1 MKPFRCLPVL
11 LFFSVNL
18 LAQQGPENLGEA
30 VNSEFA
36 ELHPVISPDGKMLY
50 FTRSGHPQNTVPK
63 KGSQDVWFSENQGG
77 YWTLARRM
85 PAPVNREEYNTLYS
99 ITPDGNTIL
108 TNWVDHDGGDV
119 TIRGFAV
126 IKKTGGGWGQ
136 PQKLAIPGLEN
147 LSRGR
152 FETAF
157 LANDGKTLLMAFSTK
172 KGSDEDDLYVSAQDK
187 KGVWSKPVNLG
198 RDVNTDKF
206 TETTPFLASD
216 GVTLY
221 FSSNRD
227 GGLGSNDI
235 YVTRRLDNTYTKWTR
250 PINVGP
256 PVNTPEYDAYY
267 SVAAAGDYAY
277 LVTYREGR
285 GKADIVR
292 MKIRRDQPAE
302 PTEAP
307 PTVAQTVEKPRP
319 ASAASAVPEKQSQP
333 VVLMKGKLLDPKTK
347 KVPAGARIV
356 YESLPD
362 GTELGQATPD
372 PITGEYQLVLPYGK
386 KYGITAKAPGFV
398 APSQNLDL
406 SQPGGYLELNDRNI
420 AVQPIEAGQTVRLN
434 NIFFVTGKY
443 DLQEESFPELNRV
456 VELMAQNPKLVIEI
470 DGHTDNV
477 GGDASNQTLSQN
489 RASAVREYLLGK
501 GVSAAR
507 IAAKGFGESKPVAT
521 NDTDE
526 GRQLNRRVEFVI
538 VKN

>member
-1 MKPFRCLPVL
+1 MPFLRCLPVL
-11 LFFSVNL
+11 LFFSATL
-18 LAQQGPENLGEA
+18 LAQQAPENLGEA
-30 VNSEFA
+30 VNSEFT
-36 ELHPVISPDGKMLY
+36 ELHPVVSPDGKMLY
-50 FTRSGHPQNTVPK
+50 FTRTSHPQNTVAQ

-85 PAPVNREEYNTLYS
+85 PAPVNREEYNTLFS

-108 TNWVDHDGGDV
+108 TNWVDHDGGDL

-126 IKKTGGGWGQ
+126 IKKQAGGWGQ

-147 LSRGR
+147 LSRGKY
-152 FETAF
+152 ESGF
-157 LANDGKTLLMAFSTK
+157 LANDGKTLLMAFSTR
-172 KGSDEDDLYVSAQDK
+172 KGSDEDDLYVSFQDK
-187 KGVWSKPVNLG
+187 KGVWSKPEPLG
-198 RDVNTDKF
+198 GDVNTGKF
-206 TETTPFLASD
+206 TETTPFLAAD

-235 YVTRRLDNTYTKWTR
+235 YVTRRLDKDWKKWTT

-267 SVAAAGDYAY
+267 SVAAAGDFAY
-277 LVTYREGR
+277 LVTYKEGR

-292 MKIRRDQPAE
+292 LKLKKEEPVA

-319 ASAASAVPEKQSQP
+319 PVAAPKVGEKQSNP
-333 VVLMKGKLLDPKTK
+333 VVLMKGKLIDPKTK

-372 PITGEYQLVLPYGK
+372 PVTGEYQLVLPYGK
-386 KYGITAKAPGFV
+386 KYGITAKGPGFV

-406 SQPGGYLELNDRNI
+406 SQPGGYLELIDRNF
-420 AVQPIEAGQTVRLN
+420 APVPIEAGQTVRLN
-434 NIFFVTGKY
+434 NIFFETGKY
-443 DLQEESFPELNRV
+443 TLQDESFPELNRV
-456 VELMAQNPKLVIEI
+456 VELMAQNPRLIIEI

-477 GGDASNQTLSQN
+477 GGDESNQLLSQN
-489 RASAVREYLLGK
+489 RASSVRTYLLGK
-501 GVSAAR
+501 GVKPER

-521 NDTDE
+521 NDTEE